1 MLMRSSSAA
10 DDLVWYLWGN
20 FYLSFLQ
27 LLQLFLQLPAA
38 TWQHLAVHSEKGR
51 QFPFNLKLFFMIVQ
65 YPSDLQQLPL
75 FITTWQCKISSER
88 LQIFYSVV
96 IQSCSE
102 ATCVLCNCAWVC
114 VLCRRLKTHW
124 SCTILDQQDH
134 AAFLLPL
141 IKHVCVKGLRVLQQ
155 SPSCPAET

>member
-1 MLMRSSSAA
+1 MTLS
-10 DDLVWYLWGN
+10 DICEEI
-20 FYLSFLQ
+20 YLSFLQ
-27 LLQLFLQLPAA
+27 LQLLLAAASAAACRRLATLGSTFWERAAISLQFK
-38 TWQHLAVHSEKGR
+38 VVC
-51 QFPFNLKLFFMIVQ
+51 MIVQ

-96 IQSCSE
+96 MQSCSE
-102 ATCVLCNCAWVC
+102 TTCVLCNCAWVC
-114 VLCRRLKTHW
+114 VLCRRLITHW
-124 SCTILDQQDH
+124 SCTILDQQHH

-155 SPSCPAET
+155 SPSCPAAT